1 MNDRQENKLS
11 MYLAVKN
18 VLDSNQKLWNSVPA
32 LVRAIQKLNDKLLTI
47 NILRAEQEA
56 SIKGVTMNKQDR
68 KAVLIQTAMNV
79 IGKARAYAM
88 DKKNQELAEAVK
100 YPKTSLEQ
108 TRDTTLFHICQMIY
122 DKSMPYINEM
132 GEYGLTSTELNDL
145 KAKTDAY
152 GEIVQKP
159 REVISKRKTTG
170 ETLNS
175 VMSDIDKLF
184 KEQIDNLVKTFE
196 ETNKDV
202 VHTYKNARAIVD
214 IGKRKADTE
223 EPAEEKKK

>member
-18 VLDSNQKLWNSVPA
+18 VLDSNQKLWSSVPA

-132 GEYGLTSTELNDL
+132 GEYGLTSAELNDL
-145 KAKTDAY
+145 KTKTDAY
-152 GEIVQKP
+152 GESVQKP

-214 IGKRKADTE
+214 IGKRKAETE
-223 EPAEEKKK
+223 EPKSES

>member
-56 SIKGVTMNKQDR
+56 SLKGVAMNKQDR
-68 KAVLIQTAMNV
+68 KAVLIQSAIKV
-79 IGKARAYAM
+79 ISKARAYAM
-88 DKKNQELAEAVK
+88 DKNNQELAEAVK

-108 TRDTTLFHICQMIY
+108 TRDTTLYHICQMIY
-122 DKSMPYINEM
+122 DKSMPFINEM
-132 GEYGLTSTELNDL
+132 NEYGLTTTELNDL
-145 KAKTDAY
+145 KSKTDAY

-184 KEQIDNLVKTFE
+184 KDQIDNLVKTYE

-202 VHTYKNARAIVD
+202 VHTYKNARLIVD
-214 IGKRKADTE
+214 SGKRKAETE
-223 EPAEEKKK
+223 APVQEQ

>member
-56 SIKGVTMNKQDR
+56 SLKGVTMNKQDR
-68 KAVLIQTAMNV
+68 KGVLIQTAMNV
-79 IGKARAYAM
+79 IGKVKAYAA

-100 YPKTSLEQ
+100 YQKTSLEQ

-122 DKSMPYINEM
+122 DKTLPFIGEL
-132 GEYGLTSTELNDL
+132 GEYGLTNTELNDL
-145 KAKTDAY
+145 KGKTDAY
-152 GEIVQKP
+152 GEILQKP

-175 VMSDIDKLF
+175 VMRDIDKLF
-184 KEQIDNLVKTFE
+184 KDQIDNLVKTYE

-202 VHTYKNARAIVD
+202 VQTYKNARAIVD
-214 IGKRKADTE
+214 IGKRKAETE
-223 EPAEEKKK
+223 EPANDQ